1 MLARVAGDFYWMGRY
16 VERTEHTARL
26 LKYQLTGL
34 VDSPADE
41 LALGWQVIYRVLGQP
56 PPMGPADM
64 DEAEAFMM
72 ADAYTLAGSLV
83 EDHTNPDSMVTC
95 WGMAREN
102 ATQLRPQ
109 LPLEVWTTLNRG
121 FLWIRDCDFPT
132 AWKKRPAALV
142 SEGIDRLRLLAGV
155 VEATMS
161 RDDAWR
167 FLQLGRYVER
177 FQHQTN
183 LLCTWDELGAP
194 TGVDP
199 SLSWAD
205 LLRVCVAF
213 ELYCRRHGMTAE
225 RDIVLAFLIRDPE
238 VPRSLRFAVH
248 RIEQMLAGI
257 DPLGSRHPLA
267 PPRRLALRLAAGV
280 DAATGLPTNED
291 GGDLPG
297 DSRVDDLFGP
307 LARDGRTLHELVMA
321 EYVDYPVSEGLP
333 S

>member
-1 MLARVAGDFYWMGRY
+1 MLARVAADLYWMGRY
-16 VERTEHTARL
+16 IERTEHTARL
-26 LKYQLTGL
+26 LKYQLAGL

-41 LALGWQVIYRVLGQP
+41 LALGWQVIYRALGQSS
-56 PPMGPADM
+56 PMAPADV

-95 WGMAREN
+95 WAMAREN

-121 FLWIRDCDFPT
+121 FLWIRDCDFPE
-132 AWKKRPAALV
+132 AWKEGPAALV

-161 RDDAWR
+161 RDNTWR
-167 FLQLGRYVER
+167 FLQLGRFVER
-177 FQHQTN
+177 FQHQAN
-183 LLCTWDELGAP
+183 LLCTWDQLGAP
-194 TGVDP
+194 AGADP
-199 SLSWAD
+199 SLSWSD

-225 RDIVLAFLIRDPE
+225 RDTVLEFLIRDPE
-238 VPRSLRFAVH
+238 VPRSLRFALQ
-248 RIEQMLAGI
+248 RIEQMLVGI
-257 DPLGSRHPLA
+257 DPLGSKHPIA
-267 PPRRLALRLAAGV
+267 PPRRVALRLT
-280 DAATGLPTNED
+280 ATLEATAEIVPSED
-291 GGDLPG
+291 RTEPA
-297 DSRVDDLFGP
+297 RNRFTQHLFGQ
-307 LARDGRTLHELVMA
+307 LAGDGRRLHDLLMA
-321 EYVDYPVSEGLP
+321 EYVDYAVSEGLP

>member
-1 MLARVAGDFYWMGRY
+1 MLARVAADLYWMGRY
-16 VERTEHTARL
+16 IERTEHTARL

-41 LALGWQVIYRVLGQP
+41 LALGWQVIYRALGQS
-56 PPMGPADM
+56 PPMAPADV

-121 FLWIRDCDFPT
+121 FLWIRDCDFPA
-132 AWKKRPAALV
+132 AWKKRPVTLV
-142 SEGIDRLRLLAGV
+142 SEAVDRLRLLAGV

-161 RDDAWR
+161 RDDVWR
-167 FLQLGRYVER
+167 FLQLGRFVER

-183 LLCTWDELGAP
+183 LLRTWDRLGAP
-194 TGVDP
+194 VGADP
-199 SLSWAD
+199 SLSWSD

-225 RDIVLAFLIRDPE
+225 RDTVLEFLIRDPE
-238 VPRSLRFAVH
+238 VPRSLRFALE
-248 RIEQMLAGI
+248 RIEQMLVGI
-257 DPLGSRHPLA
+257 DPLGSRHPLV
-267 PPRRLALRLAAGV
+267 PPRRVALRLAATV
-280 DAATGLPTNED
+280 EAATGSVTD
-291 GGDLPG
+291 GERTEAD
-297 DSRVDDLFGP
+297 DSRITDHLFEH
-307 LARDGRTLHELVMA
+307 LAGDGRKLHDLLIT